1 MHQIEN
7 AIQIAWSN
15 TNDHNLKSQAIEFV
29 HQLRNDPTA
38 WQICLPLFTQSP
50 RSTEHVRHFCLEV
63 LSNSA
68 QVLQLQPQTL
78 EYIHAQL
85 LEYVHQNYTGEATG
99 LPDSPHIQNK
109 LSQVLT
115 YLFAG
120 LYPTTWQ
127 TFFDDFLMLSKNGA
141 NPVGTILYFR
151 LLGSIHDEIADVMIL
166 RSPEDT
172 KRNVALKDMIRERDA
187 SKVAAF
193 WQELLSKW
201 RQSLGPENTANY
213 QIVEMCLRT
222 ISKWVSWTDISL
234 VVNQVTLGALLEM
247 ASQQDSTP
255 QTTKLRD
262 AAIEAFTEI
271 ANKGMRSIEKVE
283 LLRAL
288 NLGTVVRGLIESPV
302 LSQYRNTS
310 MYDTDLAELVA
321 KLVNNVVR
329 DIVVVLDSADATP
342 ATKQEANEMLQTFV
356 PFLLRFFA
364 DEYDEVCSTV
374 IDGLSDILTFFRRL
388 TKDKNGANT
397 SLPPEYSALLPTI
410 LQAIINKMKYDETAS
425 FDEHDLDFDDEDEA
439 EFQELRKRLNVLQQQ
454 ITAIDERLSIMT
466 ISNLVKRTFQGVSAG
481 NGSVDWRAVE
491 LALYELNI
499 FGDFA
504 ARQTNRSMRV
514 QQPGAAAEQLG
525 QMIVEMMS
533 SSKFCSSP
541 YSNVELTISR
551 SFHFGS
557 PCCSAAILHK
567 SRQVPKVL

>member
-1 MHQIEN
+1 MLQIEN

-15 TNDHNLKSQAIEFV
+15 TSDHNLKSQAIEFV
-29 HQLRNDPTA
+29 HQLRNDPTS
-38 WQICLPLFTQSP
+38 WQACLPLFIQTP
-50 RSTEHVRHFCLEV
+50 PSTEHVRHFCLEV

-68 QVLQLQPQTL
+68 QALQLQPQTL
-78 EYIHAQL
+78 EYIRAQL
-85 LEYVHQNYTGEATG
+85 LEYIHQNYTGETTS

-127 TFFDDFLMLSKNGA
+127 SFFDDFLSLSKNGA

-151 LLGSIHDEIADVMIL
+151 LLGSIHDEIADVMIS
-166 RSPEDT
+166 RSSEET
-172 KRNVALKDMIRERDA
+172 KRNMALKDLIRERDA
-187 SKVAAF
+187 RKVASF

-201 RQSLGPENTANY
+201 RQGLSPENTTNY

-222 ISKWVSWTDISL
+222 VSKWVSWSDISL
-234 VVNQVTLGALLEM
+234 VVNQVTLSALLEM
-247 ASQQDSTP
+247 AGQQDSEP
-255 QTTKLRD
+255 KTTKLRD

-271 ANKGMRSIEKVE
+271 ANKGMRPAEKVE

-288 NLGTVVRGLIESPV
+288 SLGTVVRSLIESPA
-302 LSQYRNTS
+302 LSQYRSTPK
-310 MYDTDLAELVA
+310 YDTDLAELVA

-329 DIVVVLDSADATP
+329 DIIMVLDSVDATA
-342 ATKQEANEMLQTFV
+342 ATKQEANEMLQVFV

-388 TKDKNGANT
+388 TKDMPGTNT
-397 SLPPEYSALLPTI
+397 PLPAEYSALLPTM
-410 LQAIINKMKYDETAS
+410 LQGIINKMKYDETAS
-425 FDEHDLDFDDEDEA
+425 FDEHDLEFDDEDEA

-466 ISNLVKRTFQGVSAG
+466 ISDLVKRTFQGVSAG
-481 NGSVDWRAVE
+481 DSSVDWRAVE
-491 LALYELNI
+491 LALYELNL

-504 ARQTNRSMRV
+504 AKQTSRSLRV
-514 QQPGAAAEQLG
+514 QQPGIASEQLG
-525 QMIVEMMS
+525 QMIVAMIS
-533 SSKFCSSP
+533 SSKFIVSQ
-541 YSNVELTISR
+541 YLYTGFDNL
-551 SFHFGS
+551 
-557 PCCSAAILHK
+557 
-567 SRQVPKVL
+567 